1 MNDTIK
7 RGDTVRVKIRSEPG
21 SDRVVHKFEGE
32 IININDLTMSGSKTV
47 HIRLP
52 FGTVNSISIS
62 EHKAEFEVI
71 Q

>member
-7 RGDTVRVKIRSEPG
+7 RGDTVRVKMRSEPG

-32 IININDLTMSGSKTV
+32 IRKITDAAVGEAETV
-47 HIRLP
+47 YIRLP
-52 FGTVNSISIS
+52 FGTLNSIGVMRN
-62 EHKAEFEVI
+62 KAEFEVI